1 MPGLEPASRE
11 RGGLKRR
18 ADGTSPAHEHRAV
31 CAKTAKALDR
41 LDLVAYEGRHQDWLV
56 VTALVLPDLELVM
69 LPEPE
74 LVLLVL
80 RDVEPV
86 DPEELFEPIEPIVI
100 DLVVVFTLLASA
112 GSWPETSWTKITP
125 HANTNVAIA
134 AATTRL
140 RIRAARARRV
150 CSRSAAKRLA
160 AARSEGVGAAMGAS
174 LSERRETAVWSQ

>member
-1 MPGLEPASRE
+1 
-11 RGGLKRR
+11 
-18 ADGTSPAHEHRAV
+18 
-31 CAKTAKALDR
+31 
-41 LDLVAYEGRHQDWLV
+41 V
-56 VTALVLPDLELVM
+56 VTGLVLPDLELVV

-74 LVLLVL
+74 LVLLAL

-86 DPEELFEPIEPIVI
+86 DPEERFEPVEPVVI

-125 HANTNVAIA
+125 HANTNVVIA

-150 CSRSAAKRLA
+150 WSRSAAGRFA
-160 AARSEGVGAAMGAS
+160 AARSGGVGAGMGAS
-174 LSERRETAVWSQ
+174 LRGRREIAVWSQ